1 MLGVRRTV
9 ESTQPT
15 CCLISQEAEARV
27 PAAAMRERSMQRETN
42 QASRTRTFW
51 QKFPEVRLPAL
62 GKEELNQYWYS
73 ADTVATL
80 ASEAIAETPQDGGR
94 IAFLSTPSVYFAVK
108 SQQSDALHQ
117 RECVLFDVRLITS
130 GLSWSPRSEGDQF
143 VPFDFHKPDDI
154 PPELL
159 GAFDFVVV
167 DPPFI
172 TREVWELYATA
183 IKLLLRST
191 GSKILLTTI
200 EENEAMM
207 RELLGCRVQ
216 TFKPAIPH
224 LVYQYA
230 LFANYESTPLGSANP
245 EVPTD

>member
-1 MLGVRRTV
+1 M
-9 ESTQPT
+9 P
-15 CCLISQEAEARV
+15 
-27 PAAAMRERSMQRETN
+27 ERSMQRETN
-42 QASRTRTFW
+42 QASRTRSFW

-80 ASEAIAETPQDGGR
+80 ASEAIAETPEVGGR

-117 RECVLFDVRLITS
+117 RECVLFD
-130 GLSWSPRSEGDQF
+130 SEGDQF

-191 GSKILLTTI
+191 DSKILLTTI

-245 EVPTD
+245 EVSTD